1 MKAGL
6 KKRREFYPEHIKSP
20 IDPVLSAITLA
31 LLVFGSIM
39 VGSASMEIGV
49 RDYGN
54 PFHLVA
60 THHIYIFLG
69 LLSFVFVLGLP
80 IIFWEKMSWLFLIIS
95 LLLLSAVLVPGIGKE
110 VNGSTRWIQIG
121 PINLQG
127 SEFVKLFFLV
137 YLAKSLASKKDESLT
152 KYKTFLAPIFFLSLI
167 VLLLM
172 QQPDFGASI
181 VLIFASVA
189 VLYLSGV
196 SSRFLVPFGFLI
208 FIFIIIFSLAQPYRF
223 ERIISFF
230 DPWHD
235 PFGSGYQLT
244 QALIAFGRGEWL
256 GLGLGNSI
264 QKLFFLPEAHTD
276 FIFSIIGEELG
287 FVGAASVVLLFL
299 VLVIRGL
306 SIGNSARRKGM
317 NFHSSLA
324 YGISILLGVQSVVN
338 LGVNLG
344 VLPTKGIT
352 LPFISY
358 GGNSL
363 VVCLVMVAILLRI
376 EIEAG
381 LKRDRNG

>member
-6 KKRREFYPEHIKSP
+6 KKRREIYPENIISP
-20 IDPVLSAITLA
+20 IDPVLSATTLA

-39 VGSASMEIGV
+39 VGSASMEIGL
-49 RDYGN
+49 RDYDN

-69 LLSFVFVLGLP
+69 LLAFVFVLGLP
-80 IIFWEKMSWLFLIIS
+80 MIFWKRMSWVFLIIS
-95 LLLLSAVLVPGIGKE
+95 LLLLITVLLPGFGKE

-137 YLAKSLASKKDESLT
+137 FLAKSLDNKTDDVSSKPRI
-152 KYKTFLAPIFFLSLI
+152 FLGPIFFLGII

-196 SSRFLVPFGFLI
+196 SSRFLIPLGFLI
-208 FIFIIIFSLAQPYRF
+208 LIFIMIFSLIQPYRF

-299 VLVIRGL
+299 ILVIRGL
-306 SIGNSARRKGM
+306 SIGNSARSKGM

-381 LKRDRNG
+381 LKRDKNG

>member
-1 MKAGL
+1 MKARL
-6 KKRREFYPEHIKSP
+6 NQRKEIYSEHTVSP
-20 IDPVLSAITLA
+20 IDPVLAVITLA

-39 VGSASMEIGV
+39 VGSASMEIGL
-49 RDYGN
+49 RNYGN

-60 THHIYIFLG
+60 IHHIYIFLG

-80 IIFWEKMSWLFLIIS
+80 MIFWERMGWVFLIIS
-95 LLLLSAVLVPGIGKE
+95 LFLLTAVLVPGIGKE
-110 VNGSTRWIQIG
+110 VNGSIRWIQIG

-137 YLAKSLASKKDESLT
+137 YLAKSLTDKTDESLGNLRT
-152 KYKTFLAPIFFLSLI
+152 VLVPTFFLGLI

-181 VLIFASVA
+181 VLILSSAA
-189 VLYLSGV
+189 VFYLSGV
-196 SSRFLVPFGFLI
+196 SSRFLIPLGLLI
-208 FIFIIIFSLAQPYRF
+208 FIFIMVFSFLQPYRL
-223 ERIISFF
+223 ERIISFS

-287 FVGAASVVLLFL
+287 FVGAACVVLLF
-299 VLVIRGL
+299 VILVIRGL

-363 VVCLVMVAILLRI
+363 VVSLVMVAILLRI
-376 EIEAG
+376 EIEARTG
-381 LKRDRNG
+381 RERNV

>member
-1 MKAGL
+1 MKARL
-6 KKRREFYPEHIKSP
+6 NQRKEIYSEHTVSP
-20 IDPVLSAITLA
+20 IDPVLAVITLA

-39 VGSASMEIGV
+39 VGSASMEIGL
-49 RDYGN
+49 RNYGN

-60 THHIYIFLG
+60 IHHIYIFLG

-80 IIFWEKMSWLFLIIS
+80 MIFWERMGWVFLIIS
-95 LLLLSAVLVPGIGKE
+95 LFLLTAVLVPGIGKE
-110 VNGSTRWIQIG
+110 VNGSIRWIQIG

-137 YLAKSLASKKDESLT
+137 YLAKSFTDKTDESLSNLRT
-152 KYKTFLAPIFFLSLI
+152 VLVPTFFLGLI

-181 VLIFASVA
+181 VLILSSAA
-189 VLYLSGV
+189 VFYLSGV
-196 SSRFLVPFGFLI
+196 SSRFLIPLGLLI
-208 FIFIIIFSLAQPYRF
+208 FIFIMVFSFLQPYRL
-223 ERIISFF
+223 ERIISFS

-287 FVGAASVVLLFL
+287 FVGAACVVLLF
-299 VLVIRGL
+299 VILVIRGL

-363 VVCLVMVAILLRI
+363 VVSLVMVAILLRI
-376 EIEAG
+376 EIEARTG
-381 LKRDRNG
+381 RERNV

>member
-6 KKRREFYPEHIKSP
+6 KKRREIYPENIISP
-20 IDPVLSAITLA
+20 IDPVLSATTLA

-39 VGSASMEIGV
+39 VGSASMEIGL
-49 RDYGN
+49 RDYDN

-69 LLSFVFVLGLP
+69 LLAFVFVLGLP
-80 IIFWEKMSWLFLIIS
+80 MIFWKRMSWVFLIIS
-95 LLLLSAVLVPGIGKE
+95 LLLLITVLLPGFGKE

-137 YLAKSLASKKDESLT
+137 YLAKSLDNKTDDVSSKPRI
-152 KYKTFLAPIFFLSLI
+152 FLGPIFFLGII

-196 SSRFLVPFGFLI
+196 SSRFLIPLGFLI
-208 FIFIIIFSLAQPYRF
+208 LIFIMIFSLIQPYRF

-299 VLVIRGL
+299 ILVIRGL
-306 SIGNSARRKGM
+306 SIGNSARSKGM

-381 LKRDRNG
+381 LKRDKNG

>member
-1 MKAGL
+1 MKAVL
-6 KKRREFYPEHIKSP
+6 KNRRETYREHIISP
-20 IDPVLSAITLA
+20 IDPILAAITLA

-39 VGSASMEIGV
+39 VGSASMEIGL

-60 THHIYIFLG
+60 THHIYILLG

-80 IIFWEKMSWLFLIIS
+80 MIFWERMSWVFLIIS
-95 LLLLSAVLVPGIGKE
+95 LMLLIVVLLPGIGKE
-110 VNGSTRWIQIG
+110 VNGSTRWIKIG

-137 YLAKSLASKKDESLT
+137 YLAKSLANKTDESSG
-152 KYKTFLAPIFFLSLI
+152 KSRTFLVPIFFLGVI

-172 QQPDFGASI
+172 RQPDFGASI
-181 VLIFASVA
+181 VLIFASVS

-196 SSRFLVPFGFLI
+196 SSRFLVPFGLLICI
-208 FIFIIIFSLAQPYRF
+208 FITIFSLIQPYRF

-244 QALIAFGRGEWL
+244 QALIAFGRGEWV

-287 FVGAASVVLLFL
+287 FVGAASVVLLFV

-376 EIEAG
+376 EIEARKG
-381 LKRDRNG
+381 RERNG

>member
-6 KKRREFYPEHIKSP
+6 KKRREIYPENIISP
-20 IDPVLSAITLA
+20 IDPVLSATTLA

-39 VGSASMEIGV
+39 VGSASMEIGL
-49 RDYGN
+49 RDYDN

-60 THHIYIFLG
+60 IHHIYIFLG
-69 LLSFVFVLGLP
+69 LLAFVFVLGLP
-80 IIFWEKMSWLFLIIS
+80 MIFWKRMSWVFLIIS
-95 LLLLSAVLVPGIGKE
+95 LLLLITVLLPGFGKE

-137 YLAKSLASKKDESLT
+137 FLAKSLDNKTDDVSSKPRI
-152 KYKTFLAPIFFLSLI
+152 FLGPIFFLGII

-196 SSRFLVPFGFLI
+196 SSRFLIPLGFLI
-208 FIFIIIFSLAQPYRF
+208 LIFIMIFSLIQPYRF

-299 VLVIRGL
+299 ILVIRGL
-306 SIGNSARRKGM
+306 SIGNSARSKGM

-381 LKRDRNG
+381 LKRDKNG

>member
-6 KKRREFYPEHIKSP
+6 KKRREIYPENIISP
-20 IDPVLSAITLA
+20 IDPVLSATTLA

-39 VGSASMEIGV
+39 VGSASMEIGL
-49 RDYGN
+49 RDYDN

-69 LLSFVFVLGLP
+69 LLAFVFVLGLP
-80 IIFWEKMSWLFLIIS
+80 MIFWERMSWVFLIIS
-95 LLLLSAVLVPGIGKE
+95 LLLLITVLWPGFGKE

-137 YLAKSLASKKDESLT
+137 YLAKSLDNKTDDASNKPR
-152 KYKTFLAPIFFLSLI
+152 TFFAPIFFLSII

-196 SSRFLVPFGFLI
+196 SSRFLIPLGFLI
-208 FIFIIIFSLAQPYRF
+208 LIFIMIFSLIQPYRF

-299 VLVIRGL
+299 ILVIRGL
-306 SIGNSARRKGM
+306 SIGNSARSKGM

-381 LKRDRNG
+381 SERDRNG